1 MKFII
6 SSISMGMFTDPS
18 FDLKVDELTEE
29 EFQLLAY
36 DGYSCIG
43 HEDIAKITGF
53 AYNKE
58 PVKARPGDLLLLAQK
73 YRGILRY
80 HGIQVMESEHPAVR
94 EEELYIEE
102 EMI

>member
-6 SSISMGMFTDPS
+6 SSISMGMFMNPS
-18 FDLKVDELTEE
+18 FDLKVDELTED
-29 EFQLLAY
+29 EFQALAY

-43 HEDIAKITGF
+43 HEDIAKTTGF

-73 YRGILRY
+73 YRGVLRF
-80 HGIQVMESEHPAVR
+80 HGIQVLESENPLSR
-94 EEELYIEE
+94 EEEYYIEE